1 MRVNT
6 LSIEKS
12 MYAYL
17 RINVLPDQFIS
28 NVTNIIQARPLQRAI
43 IPLRALYVL
52 VQCIVPVP
60 VYHRYHSI
68 SA

>member
-12 MYAYL
+12 MHAYL
-17 RINVLPDQFIS
+17 RINVLPDQYTT
-28 NVTNIIQARPLQRAI
+28 NVTNIIQARPLESAN

-60 VYHRYHSI
+60 VYSI